1 MTFSQSVRSALIDN
15 YDNFKGTASRS
26 EFWWFLTF
34 FTHVVYGAAL
44 ADGAISGMTGFG
56 RLSTKYAFRIG
67 ELTVGQTAIG
77 IVVGVLMLALIVP
90 TLAVW
95 VRRCHDVGR
104 STGEAVVIFVLVNVV
119 SLATPVGGGYVEV
132 SGTVQTLAWVVF
144 GLAALY
150 TLYLATKKGSA

>member
-15 YDNFKGTASRS
+15 YANFKGTASRS
-26 EFWWFLTF
+26 EYWWFALF
-34 FTHVVYGAAL
+34 FVLVIFVVSFVFGIVIAMA
-44 ADGAISGMTGFG
+44 GFG
-56 RLSTKYAFRIG
+56 QA
-67 ELTVGQTAIG
+67 AIG

-119 SLATPVGGGYVEV
+119 SLATPVGGGFVEV

-144 GLAALY
+144 GLASLY
-150 TLYLATKKGSA
+150 VLYLATKKGGTGEYPE

>member
-15 YDNFKGTASRS
+15 YANFKGTASRS
-26 EFWWFLTF
+26 EYWWFALF
-34 FTHVVYGAAL
+34 FVLVIFVVSFVFGIVIA
-44 ADGAISGMTGFG
+44 MTGFG
-56 RLSTKYAFRIG
+56 QA
-67 ELTVGQTAIG
+67 AIG

-95 VRRCHDVGR
+95 VRRCHDGGR

-119 SLATPVGGGYVEV
+119 SLATPVGGGFVEV

-144 GLAALY
+144 GLATLY
-150 TLYLATKKGSA
+150 VLYLATKKGGTGEYPE

>member
-15 YDNFKGTASRS
+15 YANFKGTASRS
-26 EFWWFLTF
+26 EYWWFALF
-34 FTHVVYGAAL
+34 FVLVIFVVSFVFGIVIAMA
-44 ADGAISGMTGFG
+44 GFG
-56 RLSTKYAFRIG
+56 QA
-67 ELTVGQTAIG
+67 AIG

-95 VRRCHDVGR
+95 VRRCHDGGR

-119 SLATPVGGGYVEV
+119 SLATPVGGGFGEV
-132 SGTVQTLAWVVF
+132 SGAVQTLAWVAF

-150 TLYLATKKGSA
+150 TLYLATKKGSV

>member
-15 YDNFKGTASRS
+15 YGNFKGTASRS
-26 EFWWFLTF
+26 EYWWFALF
-34 FTHVVYGAAL
+34 FVLVIFVVSFVFGIVIAMA
-44 ADGAISGMTGFG
+44 GFG
-56 RLSTKYAFRIG
+56 QA
-67 ELTVGQTAIG
+67 AIG

-95 VRRCHDVGR
+95 VRRCHDGGR

-119 SLATPVGGGYVEV
+119 SLATPVGGGFVEV

-144 GLAALY
+144 GLATLY
-150 TLYLATKKGSA
+150 VLYLATKKGGTGEYPE

>member
-15 YDNFKGTASRS
+15 YANFKGTASRS
-26 EFWWFLTF
+26 EYWWFALF
-34 FTHVVYGAAL
+34 FVLVIFVVLFVFGIVIAMA
-44 ADGAISGMTGFG
+44 GFG
-56 RLSTKYAFRIG
+56 QA
-67 ELTVGQTAIG
+67 AIG

-119 SLATPVGGGYVEV
+119 SLATPVGGGFVEV
-132 SGTVQTLAWVVF
+132 SGAVQTLAWVVF

>member
-15 YDNFKGTASRS
+15 YANFKGTASRS
-26 EFWWFLTF
+26 EYWWFALF
-34 FTHVVYGAAL
+34 FVLVIFVVSFVFGIVIA
-44 ADGAISGMTGFG
+44 MTGFG
-56 RLSTKYAFRIG
+56 QA
-67 ELTVGQTAIG
+67 AIG

-95 VRRCHDVGR
+95 VRRCHDGGR

-119 SLATPVGGGYVEV
+119 SLATPVGGGFVEV
-132 SGTVQTLAWVVF
+132 SGAVQTLAWVAF

-150 TLYLATKKGSA
+150 TLYLATKKGNV

>member
-15 YDNFKGTASRS
+15 YANFKGTASRS
-26 EFWWFLTF
+26 EYWWFALF
-34 FTHVVYGAAL
+34 FVLVIFVVLFVFGIVIAMA
-44 ADGAISGMTGFG
+44 GFG
-56 RLSTKYAFRIG
+56 QA
-67 ELTVGQTAIG
+67 AIG

-95 VRRCHDVGR
+95 VRRCHDGGR

-119 SLATPVGGGYVEV
+119 SLATPVGGGFVEV
-132 SGTVQTLAWVVF
+132 SGAVQTLAWVVF

>member
-15 YDNFKGTASRS
+15 YANFKGTASRS
-26 EFWWFLTF
+26 EYWWFALF
-34 FTHVVYGAAL
+34 FVLVIFVVSFVFGIVIAMA
-44 ADGAISGMTGFG
+44 GFG
-56 RLSTKYAFRIG
+56 QA
-67 ELTVGQTAIG
+67 AIG

-95 VRRCHDVGR
+95 VRRCHDGGR

-144 GLAALY
+144 GLAAFY
-150 TLYLATKKGSA
+150 NLYLATKKGGTGEYPE

>member
-1 MTFSQSVRSALIDN
+1 MTFSQSVHSALIDN
-15 YDNFKGTASRS
+15 YANFKGTASRS
-26 EFWWFLTF
+26 EYWWFALF
-34 FTHVVYGAAL
+34 FAL
-44 ADGAISGMTGFG
+44 AIFVVSFVFGIVIAMAGFG
-56 RLSTKYAFRIG
+56 EA
-67 ELTVGQTAIG
+67 AIG

-119 SLATPVGGGYVEV
+119 SLATPVGGGFVEV

-150 TLYLATKKGSA
+150 SLYLATKKGGTGEYPE

>member
-1 MTFSQSVRSALIDN
+1 MTFSQSVRSVLIDN
-15 YDNFKGTASRS
+15 YGNFKGTASRS
-26 EFWWFLTF
+26 EYWWFTLF
-34 FTHVVYGAAL
+34 FVLAIFVVADLGIVGAMA
-44 ADGAISGMTGFG
+44 GFG
-56 RLSTKYAFRIG
+56 QAAS
-67 ELTVGQTAIG
+67 G

-119 SLATPVGGGYVEV
+119 SLATPVGGGFVEV

-144 GLAALY
+144 GLATLY
-150 TLYLATKKGSA
+150 VLYLATKKGGTGEYPE

>member
-15 YDNFKGTASRS
+15 YANFKGTASRS
-26 EFWWFLTF
+26 EYWWFALF
-34 FTHVVYGAAL
+34 FVLVIFVVSFVFGIVIA
-44 ADGAISGMTGFG
+44 MTGFG
-56 RLSTKYAFRIG
+56 QA
-67 ELTVGQTAIG
+67 AIG

-95 VRRCHDVGR
+95 VRRCHDGGR

-119 SLATPVGGGYVEV
+119 SLAIPVGGGFVEV
-132 SGTVQTLAWVVF
+132 SGAVQTLVWVAF

-150 TLYLATKKGSA
+150 TLYLATKKGSV

>member
-15 YDNFKGTASRS
+15 YANFNGTASRS
-26 EFWWFLTF
+26 EYWWFALF
-34 FTHVVYGAAL
+34 FVLVIFVVSFVFGIVIAMA
-44 ADGAISGMTGFG
+44 GFG
-56 RLSTKYAFRIG
+56 QA
-67 ELTVGQTAIG
+67 AIG

-90 TLAVW
+90 TFAVW
-95 VRRCHDVGR
+95 VRRCHDGGR

-119 SLATPVGGGYVEV
+119 SLATPVGGGFVEV

-150 TLYLATKKGSA
+150 SLYLATKKGGTGEYPE

>member
-15 YDNFKGTASRS
+15 YANFKGTASRS
-26 EFWWFLTF
+26 EYWWFALF
-34 FTHVVYGAAL
+34 FVLVIFVVSFVFGIVIA
-44 ADGAISGMTGFG
+44 MTGFG
-56 RLSTKYAFRIG
+56 QA
-67 ELTVGQTAIG
+67 AIG

-119 SLATPVGGGYVEV
+119 SLAMPVGGGFVEV
-132 SGTVQTLAWVVF
+132 SGAVQTLVWVAF

-150 TLYLATKKGSA
+150 TLYLATKKGSV